1 MNPKLLK
8 TIITVFVL
16 HLLSIIGLIVAFYI
30 SKVDPKVLNILIYYL
45 ASFLIIYFMSVLCYF
60 YITQEGY
67 ETVLI
72 S

>member
-1 MNPKLLK
+1 MHPKLLK
-8 TIITVFVL
+8 IIITVFVL
-16 HLLSIIGLIVAFYI
+16 HLLTIIGLIVAFYV